1 MMSQPEP
8 FLPPP
13 TTSRSPPLRFGL
25 LSRLAHL
32 PGSLTQDKLPCTP
45 RSLSGSLPRR
55 QGGTGEGEGG
65 S

>member
-25 LSRLAHL
+25 LCHLAQL
-32 PGSLTQDKLPCTP
+32 PGSLTQDELPCTP
-45 RSLSGSLPRR
+45 GSLSGSLLRP
-55 QGGTGEGEGG
+55 QGGTGEGEGE